1 MKKTTI
7 LAAFALALLSCTPKE
22 LDVTLPS
29 QTMKL
34 RASLESEDTRTVL
47 SPDGAGHYQ
56 VHWASTDAISVNG
69 QSSNSIEIDATDAR
83 IATFELPVVNPPYAA
98 IYPASAYAGDYTEAD
113 GENAATMKVTLP
125 AVQNYVADG
134 YDPAAAVMLGTGD
147 AGNGL
152 EFKHAMAYLKVT
164 VSGGSDTD
172 AIKSVRVQANDGV
185 PVSGTFTAT
194 FNNDPSLGSGVN
206 TYSSVTLD
214 CGSGLAQ
221 GNAMYIAIPAGT
233 YSDGINILF
242 IDINNHYMLMRS
254 SASFPAVAGKIYPT
268 SIAFNAQGTYL
279 DAGIYTV
286 SDWGTFAQSVADG
299 DDHDGETVTIMNDLV
314 VDGHFAYANGT
325 FNGTLEGN
333 NHTLTA
339 NGNLWPL
346 FTDIGVNGV
355 VRNLTI
361 AGEFTEIANQG
372 LAGNATIAIHNY
384 GTISYVTN
392 TSSLNLDHSLTSHIF
407 CTIVAQNGGT
417 LDHCTNTGNITLQGG
432 TANNQATYGGGI
444 AAQALAGA
452 KFIDCRNEGNISI
465 TFTSGT
471 LPLRAAFGGICGYA
485 VYDGVEFTRCTNTG
499 KISKIDNG
507 VASANTASC
516 LGGICGRAANHN
528 SATAQA
534 VQADGS
540 GFQIIFDSC
549 VNTGELEHL
558 TRCAGT
564 NANVTNATTGEVGAR
579 HAYTGGIAGIA
590 VGGNTEDKYGEIKN
604 CKVDCKIGTGWNGTS
619 ANIPGGLVGCGTNV
633 KITDCTAVSEIVSST
648 ATSGSSAGRYVSSF
662 GGAAGYTMGNLIVSG
677 GKYWVDVDVTYGS
690 TYWPGLLVGMSKG
703 SNSSLSNLSVGGT
716 MKLKNTAIDINSS
729 NFNPSWL
736 YPTATN
742 SSSAAPSAP
751 SVTDVSWLAS
761 KPSID

>member
-22 LDVTLPS
+22 LDVTVPS
-29 QTMKL
+29 YTMKL
-34 RASLESEDTRTVL
+34 RATLETEDTRTVL

-56 VHWASTDAISVNG
+56 VHWASTDAIVVNG
-69 QSSNSIEIDATDAR
+69 ETSNSIEVQSDAR
-83 IATFELPVVNPPYAA
+83 CAVFDLPVVNPPYSAV
-98 IYPASAYAGDYTEAD
+98 YPASAYTGDYTEAD

-125 AVQNYVADG
+125 AVQTYVAEG
-134 YDPAAAVMLGTGD
+134 FDPAAGVMLGTGD
-147 AGNGL
+147 TGSGL

-172 AIKSVRVQANDGV
+172 AIKSVRVQANEALAM
-185 PVSGTFTAT
+185 SGSFTAS
-194 FNNDPSLGSGVN
+194 FGNAPALIDGID

-214 CGSGLAQ
+214 CGTSGIAQ
-221 GNAMYIAIPAGT
+221 GTPLYIAIPAAT
-233 YSDGINILF
+233 YAKGINLMIV
-242 IDINNHYMLMRS
+242 DVSNHYMVVN
-254 SASFPAVAGKIYPT
+254 SAQSFNAIAGKVYPT
-268 SIAFNAQGTYL
+268 TISFNAQGTYIPGSIL
-279 DAGIYTV
+279 
-286 SDWGTFAQSVADG
+286 SVADWAVFAKSVMDG
-299 DDHDGETVTIMNDLV
+299 NDYDGETITLMKDLA
-314 VDGHFAYANGT
+314 VDNHFAYANGI

-333 NHTLTA
+333 DHTLTA
-339 NGNLWPL
+339 NGNKWPL
-346 FTDIGVNGV
+346 FNTVGANGV
-355 VRNLTI
+355 VKNLTI
-361 AGEFTEIANQG
+361 AGAFTNLANQAN
-372 LAGNATIAIHNY
+372 AGNATIAIHNY

-392 TSSLNLDHSLTSHIF
+392 TSSLNLTHSLASHIF
-407 CTIVAQNGGT
+407 CSIVAQNGGT
-417 LDHCTNTGNITLQGG
+417 LDHCINKGDITLQGA
-432 TANNQATYGGGI
+432 TANNAATYGGGL
-444 AAQALAGA
+444 AAMALTGA
-452 KFIDCRNEGNISI
+452 KFIDCRNEGNISL

-471 LPLRAAFGGICGYA
+471 LPLRASFGGICGYA
-485 VYDGVEFTRCTNTG
+485 VYDDVEFVRCTNTG

-507 VASANTASC
+507 VDKASTASC

-528 SATAQA
+528 SATPLA

-540 GFQIIFDSC
+540 GFHIVFDSC
-549 VNTGELEHL
+549 ENTGELEHL
-558 TRCAGT
+558 TRCAGD
-564 NANVTNATTGEVGAR
+564 NANVTNAATGEVGAR

-590 VGGNTEDKYGEIKN
+590 VGGDTDTKYGEIKN

-633 KITDCTAVSEIVSST
+633 KITDCTALSEIVSST
-648 ATSGSSAGRYVSSF
+648 ATSGSSSGRYVSSF

-716 MKLKNTAIDINSS
+716 MKLKNTAMDINSG

-751 SVTDVSWLAS
+751 SVSSVSWLAS
-761 KPSID
+761 KPSLD